1 MAEYILFGVLVGI
14 FLFSTI
20 IVCWQL
26 VLTIF
31 EVRSILKVVRGL
43 TEEVQPTLYEVNE
56 ILRKTNVALDE
67 AGDTYQSLGENVN
80 RAKSNAKGFQQRLA
94 HWKTVL
100 ATGARKGLEVYQTGA
115 TQMDMDTD
123 ETPLQLPSPESAEK
137 MSLPTKDSL
146 SM

>member
-56 ILRKTNVALDE
+56 ILRKTNVVLDE
-67 AGDTYQSLGENVN
+67 AGDTYQALGDNVT
-80 RAKSNAKGFQQRLA
+80 RAKGNAKSLQQRLA
-94 HWKTVL
+94 HWKVVV
-100 ATGARKGLEVYQTGA
+100 ATGARKGLEVYQTGLA
-115 TQMDMDTD
+115 EADANG
-123 ETPLQLPSPESAEK
+123 EEPLQLSSPDDAEQV
-137 MSLPTKDSL
+137 SLPQKDSL
-146 SM
+146 SR

>member
-56 ILRKTNVALDE
+56 ILRKTNVVLDE

-80 RAKSNAKGFQQRLA
+80 RAKGNAKGFQQRLA
-94 HWKTVL
+94 HWRIVL

-115 TQMDMDTD
+115 AQTDTD
-123 ETPLQLPSPESAEK
+123 EIPLQLSSPELSEK
-137 MSLPTKDSL
+137 MSLPSKDSL

>member
-56 ILRKTNVALDE
+56 ILRKTNVVLDE
-67 AGDTYQSLGENVN
+67 AGDTYQSLGDNVN
-80 RAKSNAKGFQQRLA
+80 RAKGNAKSFQQRLA
-94 HWKTVL
+94 HWKIVL
-100 ATGARKGLEVYQTGA
+100 ATGARKGLEVYQTGVA
-115 TQMDMDTD
+115 
-123 ETPLQLPSPESAEK
+123 EAESGEAPLQLSSPDDSEQII
-137 MSLPTKDSL
+137 LPQQDSL
-146 SM
+146 SR

>member
-26 VLTIF
+26 VMTIL

-56 ILRKTNVALDE
+56 ILRKTNVVLDE
-67 AGDTYQSLGENVN
+67 AGDTYQSLGDNMT
-80 RAKSNAKGFQQRLA
+80 RAKGNAKNLKQRLA
-94 HWKTVL
+94 HWKVVL
-100 ATGARKGLEVYQTGA
+100 MTGAQKGLEVYQ
-115 TQMDMDTD
+115 DSSD
-123 ETPLQLPSPESAEK
+123 EAHQDTPLQLPEHTQDAVT
-137 MSLPTKDSL
+137 LPAKEIS
-146 SM
+146 S